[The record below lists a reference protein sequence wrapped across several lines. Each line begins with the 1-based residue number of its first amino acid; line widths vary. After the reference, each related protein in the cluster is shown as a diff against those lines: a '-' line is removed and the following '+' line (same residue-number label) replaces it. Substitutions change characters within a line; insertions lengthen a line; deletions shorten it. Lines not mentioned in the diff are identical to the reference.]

1 MRFTAAIATSSLL
14 ALTLAAPQGT
24 SSEVESCIDECTEG
38 DVGCVAACVG
48 VPNPDEA
55 DANANTDCA
64 EECDQGDGSP
74 EDTEA
79 YALCLAQCA
88 DTFILPGGNPP
99 APSQTAVDLE
109 TTMVTDEIS
118 TETETETEV
127 ATETETD
134 TEVATETETDTEVAT
149 ETELETELETD
160 VATETETEVVD
171 ATDTSGKSLLTSIDM
186 WPN

>member
-1 MRFTAAIATSSLL
+1 MRFAAAIASSSLL

-24 SSEVESCIDECTEG
+24 SSEIESCINDCSEG

-55 DANANTDCA
+55 DANANTECA

-79 YALCLAQCA
+79 YGLCLAQCA
-88 DTFILPGGNPP
+88 DTFILATGNAP
-99 APSQTAVDLE
+99 APSQTVVDLE
-109 TTMVTDEIS
+109 ETTVTDEVA

-134 TEVATETETDTEVAT
+134 TELATETETDTEIAT

-160 VATETETEVVD
+160 IATETETDIVD
-171 ATDTSGKSLLTSIDM
+171 ATDVSGK
-186 WPN
+186 